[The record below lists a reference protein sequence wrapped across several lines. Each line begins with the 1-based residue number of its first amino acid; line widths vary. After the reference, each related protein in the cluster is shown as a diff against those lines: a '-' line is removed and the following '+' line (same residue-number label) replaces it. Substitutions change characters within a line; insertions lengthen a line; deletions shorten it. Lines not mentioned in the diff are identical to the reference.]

1 MQDDGFSGNVKLDV
15 IGIAVEVETMLTYV
29 VTKEEQVE
37 DAGEDQAASPE
48 GGGGGV
54 VSLVSVRRTLS
65 RNRIGDEM
73 RQASGGNTTFL
84 YF

>member
-29 VTKEEQVE
+29 VTKGEQVE
-37 DAGEDQAASPE
+37 DAQERTKQQALRE
-48 GGGGGV
+48 GGGV

-73 RQASGGNTTFL
+73 RQASGGNNTFL